1 MSKTINDTAVE
12 TTLVPEEPKDEPKD
26 EKVEEKKPNVFKRAW
41 RGVKSG
47 ARKVRESPA
56 ATIIG
61 ACVGAAATLGVEA
74 LISHRKSRYIQG
86 ELPESEPIELEECIE
101 DEAEESE
108 PIEEIASEE

>member
-1 MSKTINDTAVE
+1 MSKTENTAVE
-12 TTLVPEEPKDEPKD
+12 TTLVPEENPNEETQD

-41 RGVKSG
+41 RGVKSA

-74 LISHRKSRYIQG
+74 LISHRKSRYIEG
-86 ELPESEPIELEECIE
+86 ELPESEPIELEEYVE
-101 DEAEESE
+101 DETESE